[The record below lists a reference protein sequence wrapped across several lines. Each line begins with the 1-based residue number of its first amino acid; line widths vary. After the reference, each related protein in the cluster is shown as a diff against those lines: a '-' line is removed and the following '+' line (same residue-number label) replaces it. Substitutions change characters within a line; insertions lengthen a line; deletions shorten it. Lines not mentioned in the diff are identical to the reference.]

1 MEALNGSE
9 SNSRLVIS
17 KLVKKYGFKRAVNN
31 LSLTLFKNEILV
43 LLGHNGAGKTTTIN
57 MLTGLGKPTSGSAT
71 ALNVLPNRDVDL
83 FEDYRD
89 LVDFIGVCPQE
100 DVLIDRMTVE
110 ENLQFFCRFKGVEN
124 AQEIVDDILETY
136 NLEPKRDIQAMKLSG
151 GQKRKLQ
158 LAIALLGNAKIVLLD
173 EPSSGMDPTARREAW
188 EIIEKAK

>member
-17 KLVKKYGFKRAVNN
+17 KLVKKYFSKRAVNN

-57 MLTGLGKPTSGSAT
+57 MLTGLGKPTSGKAT
-71 ALNVLPNRDVDL
+71 AIDVLPNRDVDL

-100 DVLIDRMTVE
+100 DVLIDRMTV
-110 ENLQFFCRFKGVEN
+110 
-124 AQEIVDDILETY
+124 
-136 NLEPKRDIQAMKLSG
+136 
-151 GQKRKLQ
+151 
-158 LAIALLGNAKIVLLD
+158 
-173 EPSSGMDPTARREAW
+173 
-188 EIIEKAK
+188 